1 MGRKQKSVSP
11 NMHEKKKLHASN
23 KNHSPTKKEEEK
35 GLSSPT
41 SVTMMNSFI
50 VKNADESF
58 DTYYHQMRRRKG

>member
-1 MGRKQKSVSP
+1 MGRKQKSISP
-11 NMHEKKKLHASN
+11 NIHEKKAKASAN
-23 KNHSPTKKEEEK
+23 KNASPTKKEEEK

-58 DTYYHQMRRRKG
+58 DSYYH